1 MRHDKMS
8 RRFRIAIED
17 IKTLPKIQI
26 LFIKLTSFA
35 NPHIEYRHIASTHCR
50 TFEPLNAACGVDL
63 SRRSSIERRRACH
76 GIAPRVTPGPG
87 IQPIN

>member
-17 IKTLPKIQI
+17 IKTLSKIQI

-35 NPHIEYRHIASTHCR
+35 NPYIEYRHIASTQLVTASCVSR
-50 TFEPLNAACGVDL
+50 RPVPLTCGVVAQ
-63 SRRSSIERRRACH
+63 RAKPQ
-76 GIAPRVTPGPG
+76 A
-87 IQPIN
+87 

>member
-35 NPHIEYRHIASTHCR
+35 NPHIEYRHIASTQFAAPFCR
-50 TFEPLNAACGVDL
+50 GDL
-63 SRRSSIERRRACH
+63 SRRSL
-76 GIAPRVTPGPG
+76 
-87 IQPIN
+87 IQRSRKHKYAKPEVR